1 MKNDSQPVKIFK
13 LFMHVLQSS
22 DITDTI
28 QIVCPPVG
36 EAMEV
41 EAYATDPVYKM

>member
-1 MKNDSQPVKIFK
+1 MKNDSQPLKIFK

-28 QIVCPPVG
+28 QSVCPPAG

-41 EAYATDPVYKM
+41 EAYVTDPVYKM